1 MLCGRTLLNYH
12 FSLNKSTQGTAEH
25 EINIMQIKV
34 ACQIKDIL

>member
-12 FSLNKSTQGTAEH
+12 LGLNTSTLGTAEH

-34 ACQIKDIL
+34 ACQIKAIQ